1 MTMVQGPDGKLWDA
15 RFVKMLK
22 KLAPGTPLREG
33 LENILR
39 AKMGALVLVDDTPES
54 LLIVDCGFELN
65 ADYSPANFYELAKMD
80 GALVLS
86 HDGKKI
92 LYANAQL
99 IPEPGIPTAE
109 TGTRHRTAERAAKQT
124 SALVV
129 AISHRRNII
138 TMYLGNLRYTL
149 KDITFILARANQALH
164 TLERY
169 NQALKKSLSK
179 LNVLELDELVTL
191 GDVLDVLVRG
201 ERVSRI
207 AREIEQNIIELG
219 SEGRLVSM
227 QMEEIMLDNL
237 GEWDLIQDYCVASD
251 VRTQEMVLEQLKNLP
266 EEGLERYG
274 VGRLLGYGVTPNTVD
289 VPVIPRGFRILRQIH
304 RLPPLVV
311 DNIVAHF
318 KTVSRIYRATPE
330 ELDEVVGIGEARSR
344 AIRQGI
350 KRLREETIFD
360 NGVC

>member
-1 MTMVQGPDGKLWDA
+1 MTVLKGTDGKLWDA

-22 KLAPGTPLREG
+22 KLAPGTSLRDG

-39 AKMGALVLVDDTPES
+39 AKMGALVLMDDSPES
-54 LLIVDCGFELN
+54 LRIVDCGFELN

-86 HDGKKI
+86 NDGKKI

-99 IPEPGIPTAE
+99 IPEPGIPTLE

-124 SALVV
+124 GALVV

-138 TMYLGNLRYTL
+138 TMYLGSLRYTL

-169 NQALKKSLSK
+169 NQALKKSLTN

-191 GDVLDVLVRG
+191 GDVVEVLVRG
-201 ERVSRI
+201 ERVNRI
-207 AREIEQNIIELG
+207 ADEIEQNIIELG

-227 QMEEIMLDNL
+227 QMEEIMPNNI
-237 GEWDLIQDYCVASD
+237 GVWDLIQDYCVAAD
-251 VRTQEMVLEQLKNLP
+251 VKTHEQVLEQLRKLP
-266 EEGLERYG
+266 EESLDRYG
-274 VGRLLGYGVTPNTVD
+274 VGRLLGYGITPSTLD
-289 VPVIPRGFRILRQIH
+289 VPVIPRGFRILRQIP
-304 RLPPLVV
+304 RLPALVV

-318 KTVSRIYRATPE
+318 KTVSRIYSASPA
-330 ELDEVVGIGEARSR
+330 ELDEVEGIGEARAK
-344 AIRQGI
+344 AIRVGI
-350 KRLREETIFD
+350 KRLREQTIFD
-360 NGVC
+360 SGA